1 MKVRRGRRLV
11 FALLVTGL
19 PLATAQTGG
28 MSGGASGTPL
38 SVPSSPIT
46 SATTNP
52 IATLRNNTQ
61 SAPGD
66 ANAWVDL
73 GEGYL
78 EAGRLDDA
86 KESFLEAIAVDYL
99 SGNAHFGLGLTEFKR
114 GDLPAA
120 LFEFSEVTRLYPERF
135 DGHFNR
141 GVTLVRLR
149 RADEAVDAFAEAVAQ
164 GEEVSGDDLVNAYLG
179 LAGQL
184 EVLGRFDEAA
194 EAYAAAL
201 TIRPNDADL
210 IYGRANA
217 LYRGGRGLEALPE
230 LTELED
236 GGGDYRVSALVADI
250 YVEAGQVDYA
260 LRSLE
265 RALRKAAEETE
276 GSAAAQA
283 DILVK
288 LGLLQRDLGRDEAA
302 VATFERAAST
312 DPTAWEAFYNLG
324 VSQLEAGRTQNAL
337 DTLQSAL
344 ALNPESGELHLAI
357 GTVYDLLGE
366 SQNALAEGQ
375 AAQQRLSDPQALAEA
390 AFLTGRSLYR
400 LGDYAGALTN
410 LEAALAVTPDSAAA
424 QLWAGLAAYGLE
436 DYESAAG
443 YYERAVQLEPNNI
456 EAQVNLGAAYLVT
469 ERYTDAALVYD
480 LLIQQNPED
489 AEAQYNLGWA
499 LFSQGKREEA
509 KTAWRESLTLGYAP
523 AGTALSEY
531 F

>member
-1 MKVRRGRRLV
+1 MRIRRGRRLV
-11 FALLVTGL
+11 FALLLTAGV
-19 PLATAQTGG
+19 ATAQTGG
-28 MSGGASGTPL
+28 MSGGAAGSP
-38 SVPSSPIT
+38 PSRT
-46 SATTNP
+46 LNP
-52 IATLRNNTQ
+52 IAILRHNTQ
-61 SAPGD
+61 SSPED

-78 EAGRLDDA
+78 EVDRLDDA

-149 RADEAVDAFAEAVAQ
+149 RADEAVAAFEEAVAQ
-164 GEEVSGDDLVNAYLG
+164 GAEVSGDDLVNAYLG

-184 EVLGRFDEAA
+184 EVLSNFDEAA

-201 TIRPNDADL
+201 TIRPNDVDL

-217 LYRGGRGLEALPE
+217 LYQGGRGLEALPQ

-288 LGLLQRDLGRDEAA
+288 LGLLQRSLGRDDAA
-302 VATFERAAST
+302 TATFERAAST

-337 DTLQSAL
+337 ATLQSAL

-366 SQNALAEGQ
+366 SQAALAEGQ
-375 AAQQRLSDPQALAEA
+375 AAQQRLSDPQTLAEA
-390 AFLTGRSLYR
+390 ALLTGRSLYR
-400 LGDYAGALTN
+400 LGDYAGALTH
-410 LEAALAVTPDSAAA
+410 LETALATTPDSAAA

-443 YYERAVQLEPNNI
+443 YYERAVQLEPGNV

-480 LLIQQNPED
+480 LLIQQNPQD

-509 KTAWRESLTLGYAP
+509 KIAWRESLTLGYAP